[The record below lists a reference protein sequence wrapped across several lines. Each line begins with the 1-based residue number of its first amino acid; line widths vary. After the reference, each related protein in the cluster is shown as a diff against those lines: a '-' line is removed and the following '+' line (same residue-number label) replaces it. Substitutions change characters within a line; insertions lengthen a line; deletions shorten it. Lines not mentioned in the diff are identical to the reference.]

1 MWQTVFQKRVLII
14 LGVAFLIITWAI
26 FLTSHRETN
35 RENLPEWLTRG
46 VVRPLQALTNSTSN
60 LVGDTWWTLNR
71 LGSLNREN
79 MELRETMVHM
89 DMENRRLKLL
99 AQENRRLRKALKF
112 TNHPKL
118 ELLPAEVIAQ
128 APHHWNRTL
137 TIDKGRQDGLRKNM
151 AVITPAGLA
160 GRILSVRNHSAEVLL
175 INDGRDGNSLS
186 GVLERTR
193 DLVYIYGAG
202 GFCRV
207 VPSDIGVVLRP
218 GDRIYTAESSLY
230 FPRDL
235 RVGVIVDV
243 KQSGA
248 GLKGEAILKPSVA
261 SSRLEE
267 VFVVLRPISR
277 TPERRQP

>member
-1 MWQTVFQKRVLII
+1 MWQTVFQKRVLIF

-79 MELRETMVHM
+79 IELRETMVHM

-112 TNHPKL
+112 MNHPKL

-160 GRILSVRNHSAEVLL
+160 GRILSVRTHSAEVLL

>member
-1 MWQTVFQKRVLII
+1 MWQTVFQKKILIF
-14 LGVAFLIITWAI
+14 LGVAFLVITWAL
-26 FLTSHRETN
+26 FLTSHQEAN
-35 RENLPEWLTRG
+35 RENVPEWLMRG
-46 VVRPLQALTNSTSN
+46 AVRPLQSVLSYTSD

-71 LGSLNREN
+71 LGALNREN
-79 MELRETMVHM
+79 AELREAMTHM
-89 DMENRRLKLL
+89 GMENQRLKLL
-99 AQENRRLRKALKF
+99 AQENRRLRQALKF
-112 TNHPKL
+112 QNHPKL

-137 TIDKGRQDGLRKNM
+137 TIDKGKKDGLRKNM

-160 GRILSVRNHSAEVLL
+160 GRILTVRNHSAEVLL

-202 GFCRV
+202 GYCKV

-218 GDRIYTAESSLY
+218 GDRILTAESSLY

-248 GLKGEAILKPSVA
+248 GLKGEALLKPAVS

-267 VFVVLRPISR
+267 VFVVLRPLPQS
-277 TPERRQP
+277 PERRNP